1 MCDASSMTTD
11 RPTLSVTIDAFVW
24 DRILGIP
31 NVVIAKFVSFSGE
44 LGTNE
49 RDLNDTGNINRL
61 V

>member
-1 MCDASSMTTD
+1 MTTD